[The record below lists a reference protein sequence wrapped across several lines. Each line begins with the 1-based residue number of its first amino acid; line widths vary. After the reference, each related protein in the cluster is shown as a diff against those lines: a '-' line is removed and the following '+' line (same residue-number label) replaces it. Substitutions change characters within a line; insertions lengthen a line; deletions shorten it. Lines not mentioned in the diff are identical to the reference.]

1 MELIERV
8 AEAIIGAQCLGRE
21 GPFGGYDYGHNT
33 EFYGP
38 APEGGRYVIRDFR
51 TPKSRGE
58 WLHQTDD
65 NELHQSTLKKMT
77 EEHIAKAAIR
87 AMLDGVEPVG
97 FRYVH
102 LDYAGRKVSRYG
114 SHAERVNGHDPIETH
129 PLYSL
134 DALKEAVKP

>member
-87 AMLDGVEPVG
+87 AMLDGVEPYAWHCVSKK
-97 FRYVH
+97 YPD
-102 LDYAGRKVSRYG
+102 LDSLVMDAANSP
-114 SHAERVNGHDPIETH
+114 SPEFNET

-134 DALKEAVKP
+134 DALKEAL

>member
-1 MELIERV
+1 MELIEKV
-8 AEAIIGAQCLGRE
+8 ARALAQAKGIEICSDASYAMSSFRE
-21 GPFGGYDYGHNT
+21 
-33 EFYGP
+33 P
-38 APEGGRYVIRDFR
+38 A
-51 TPKSRGE
+51 
-58 WLHQTDD
+58 L
-65 NELHQSTLKKMT
+65 
-77 EEHIAKAAIR
+77 AAIR

-134 DALKEAVKP
+134 DALKEALDHE

>member
-8 AEAIIGAQCLGRE
+8 AEALRAVPLYQA
-21 GPFGGYDYGHNT
+21 DY
-33 EFYGP
+33 E
-38 APEGGRYVIRDFR
+38 
-51 TPKSRGE
+51 
-58 WLHQTDD
+58 
-65 NELHQSTLKKMT
+65 TL
-77 EEHIAKAAIR
+77 AKAAIR

-134 DALKEAVKP
+134 DALKEAL

>member
-87 AMLDGVEPVG
+87 AMLDGVEPVIW
-97 FRYVH
+97 RYSTPN
-102 LDYAGRKVSRYG
+102 RPRPNYG
-114 SHAERVNGHDPIETH
+114 AKTGHVPDGWTET

-134 DALKEAVKP
+134 DAIKEAVK

>member
-65 NELHQSTLKKMT
+65 NELHQSTFKKMT

-87 AMLDGVEPVG
+87 AMLDGVESNLSAVQYDPAPYTAMKH
-97 FRYVH
+97 RI
-102 LDYAGRKVSRYG
+102 AAMRKEV
-114 SHAERVNGHDPIETH
+114 E
-129 PLYSL
+129 
-134 DALKEAVKP
+134 

>member
-8 AEAIIGAQCLGRE
+8 ARAIASEVWHDEPDQIDQMAVDWIG
-21 GPFGGYDYGHNT
+21 P
-33 EFYGP
+33 
-38 APEGGRYVIRDFR
+38 
-51 TPKSRGE
+51 
-58 WLHQTDD
+58 
-65 NELHQSTLKKMT
+65 
-77 EEHIAKAAIR
+77 AKAAIR

-134 DALKEAVKP
+134 DALKEAI